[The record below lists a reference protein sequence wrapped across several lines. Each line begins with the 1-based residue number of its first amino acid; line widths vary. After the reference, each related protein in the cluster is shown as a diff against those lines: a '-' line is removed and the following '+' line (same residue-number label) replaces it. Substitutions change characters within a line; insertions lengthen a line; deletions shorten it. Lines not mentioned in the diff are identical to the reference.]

1 MRFTLLQRYRLL
13 ACVFG
18 LSLFPLFYFAYSTY
32 AQAYSLLEFGIQSNQ
47 YQTILKKLIHALPQ
61 HQMLHHR
68 LMKGENGLSEELN
81 YLKSQISSYIAELTS
96 TYPNT
101 SLDDLAPNA
110 AKDTSNH
117 WERLN
122 QYPLTQESNR
132 HWHKQIIAQ
141 TQKIFGSMGAY
152 YPSTEQSPSSYL
164 ILSTLIELPHLQSLI
179 YQATFGIGE
188 ALLDQQFNSQT
199 REELIAIIA
208 LLKLRL
214 ENLKDHIERTWHS
227 RALPNST
234 LSDSFQEY
242 YRVTEDLINALQQ
255 NLVDSQTP
263 HLTSDELISLGNTA
277 ILPGLKLWNKA
288 NEDIH
293 HLLLQKQS
301 HLKFRFWLLTL
312 LTLILAFATFLWGYA
327 MCRKTVEQL
336 KEVTHTV
343 NQLADGQTS
352 TRMIETGQE
361 EYDQLGASFN
371 RLAQRLDETLSQF
384 HELLRGI
391 HLLSEGDLSIR
402 LQNTYQ
408 DSEFAHVVLAFN
420 QMAQSYEAIIGH
432 LQQLGFVLTS
442 SASQLSAASKE
453 QEVISVEQ
461 EATTREI
468 AVAANEISST
478 SKEFVLTLND
488 ISNSAEQTSLLA
500 TIGKQSLSNME
511 SIMRQMVEASTNIAA
526 KLAILNEK
534 AGNITSVITAITKV
548 ADQTNLLSLNASIEA
563 EKAGEYGRSFAVI
576 AREIRRLADQTAIST
591 LDIEKM
597 INEINT
603 AVSSS
608 VMGVDDFTQDIRI
621 GVEQAGK
628 VSEQLALIIQQV
640 QELIA
645 KFKMVNEGMQAQSAG
660 AEQINEAIGELSQ
673 TAQQTAQSNHQFH
686 QTIEEL
692 NAAANQ
698 LRTFTNLKAPSSPLI
713 QTLAPNANRRN
724 S

>member
-1 MRFTLLQRYRLL
+1 M
-13 ACVFG
+13 
-18 LSLFPLFYFAYSTY
+18 
-32 AQAYSLLEFGIQSNQ
+32 
-47 YQTILKKLIHALPQ
+47 
-61 HQMLHHR
+61 
-68 LMKGENGLSEELN
+68 
-81 YLKSQISSYIAELTS
+81 
-96 TYPNT
+96 
-101 SLDDLAPNA
+101 
-110 AKDTSNH
+110 
-117 WERLN
+117 
-122 QYPLTQESNR
+122 
-132 HWHKQIIAQ
+132 
-141 TQKIFGSMGAY
+141 
-152 YPSTEQSPSSYL
+152 
-164 ILSTLIELPHLQSLI
+164 
-179 YQATFGIGE
+179 
-188 ALLDQQFNSQT
+188 LLDQQFNSQS

-214 ENLKDHIERTWHS
+214 DNLKNNIEQAWHKYP
-227 RALPNST
+227 LPHST
-234 LSDSFQEY
+234 LLDTFQEY
-242 YRVTEDLINALQQ
+242 YRAAEELIDTLQKS
-255 NLVDSQTP
+255 LVDAQTP
-263 HLTSDELISLGNTA
+263 RLTSDELISLGNSA
-277 ILPGLKLWNKA
+277 ILPGLKLWDKA

-293 HLLLQKQS
+293 RLLLQKQS
-301 HLKFRFWLLTL
+301 LLQLRFWLLSL
-312 LTLILAFATFLWGYA
+312 LTLALAVSAFLWGYS
-327 MCRKTVEQL
+327 MCNQTLKKL
-336 KEVTHTV
+336 KEMAHTV
-343 NQLADGQTS
+343 NLLADGQTS
-352 TRMIETGQE
+352 TRMPEVAQE
-361 EYDQLGASFN
+361 EYDPLRAAFN
-371 RLAQRLDETLSQF
+371 RLARRLDETLAQF

-391 HLLSEGDLSIR
+391 QLLSEGNLSIR

-408 DSEFAHVVLAFN
+408 DSEFADVVLAFN

-468 AVAANEISST
+468 AIAANEISST
-478 SKEFVLTLND
+478 SKEFVHTLSD

-500 TIGKQSLSNME
+500 TAGKQSLSNME

-563 EKAGEYGRSFAVI
+563 EKAGEYGKSFAVI
-576 AREIRRLADQTAIST
+576 AREIRRLADQTALST

-608 VMGVDDFTQDIRI
+608 VMGVDDFTQEIRI
-621 GVEQAGK
+621 GVEQTGQ

-673 TAQQTAQSNHQFH
+673 TARQTAQSNHQFH

-698 LRTFTNLKAPSSPLI
+698 LRTFTYLKTHSSPLMQPLA
-713 QTLAPNANRRN
+713 QTVSSN
-724 S
+724 SSNN